1 MPEVT
6 IKIGERP
13 FKVACP
19 DGEES
24 QLEAARA
31 ILNAEAQVLV
41 AHAGRMPEAQMLLMS
56 GLMLADRAI
65 ALEEKVK
72 AVEAEIELM
81 RQILK
86 DTPPEIK
93 TLTKEV
99 EVAVI
104 PAELLES
111 LAELSARAEAA
122 ADNLEEK
129 AAQPVA

>member
-1 MPEVT
+1 
-6 IKIGERP
+6 
-13 FKVACP
+13 
-19 DGEES
+19 
-24 QLEAARA
+24 
-31 ILNAEAQVLV
+31 
-41 AHAGRMPEAQMLLMS
+41 MLLMS
-56 GLMLADRAI
+56 GLMLADRTI

-86 DTPPEIK
+86 DTPPEIN

-129 AAQPVA
+129 AAQPVT

>member
-1 MPEVT
+1 MYDVT
-6 IKIGERP
+6 IKIVERLFNVP
-13 FKVACP
+13 CA

-24 QLEAARA
+24 KLEAARA
-31 ILNAEAQVLV
+31 ILNAEDQVLV
-41 AHAGRMPEAQMLLMS
+41 AHAGRMPQAQMMLMS

-99 EVAVI
+99 EVTVI

-111 LAELSARAEAA
+111 LAELSARAESA

>member
-1 MPEVT
+1 
-6 IKIGERP
+6 
-13 FKVACP
+13 
-19 DGEES
+19 
-24 QLEAARA
+24 
-31 ILNAEAQVLV
+31 
-41 AHAGRMPEAQMLLMS
+41 
-56 GLMLADRAI
+56 MLADRAI

-72 AVEAEIELM
+72 AVEAEIKLM
-81 RQILK
+81 RQVLK

-129 AAQPVA
+129 AAQTVA

>member
-13 FKVACP
+13 FKVACT

-86 DTPPEIK
+86 DTPPGIK

-99 EVAVI
+99 EVTVI

-111 LAELSARAEAA
+111 LAELSARAESA

-129 AAQPVA
+129 AAQTVA

>member
-86 DTPPEIK
+86 DTPPGIK

-111 LAELSARAEAA
+111 LAELSARAESA

>member
-86 DTPPEIK
+86 DTPTGIK

-99 EVAVI
+99 EVTVI

-111 LAELSARAEAA
+111 LAELSARAESA

>member
-1 MPEVT
+1 MPEIT

-13 FKVACP
+13 FTVACP
-19 DGEES
+19 GGEES

-41 AHAGRMPEAQMLLMS
+41 AHTGRMPEAQMLLMS

-72 AVEAEIELM
+72 EVEAEVALM
-81 RQILK
+81 RQGMK
-86 DTPPEIK
+86 DIPQEIK
-93 TLTKEV
+93 TVTKEV
-99 EVAVI
+99 EVPII

-111 LAELSARAEAA
+111 LAELTARAEAA

-129 AAQPVA
+129 VVQPVA

>member
-1 MPEVT
+1 MPEVI

-13 FKVACP
+13 FTVACP

-86 DTPPEIK
+86 DTPPGIK

-99 EVAVI
+99 EVTVI

-111 LAELSARAEAA
+111 LAELSARAESA

>member
-41 AHAGRMPEAQMLLMS
+41 AHAGRIPEAQMLLMS

-86 DTPPEIK
+86 DTPPGIK

-99 EVAVI
+99 EVTVI

-111 LAELSARAEAA
+111 LAELSARAESA

-129 AAQPVA
+129 AAQTVA

>member
-86 DTPPEIK
+86 DTPPGIK

-99 EVAVI
+99 EVSVI
-104 PAELLES
+104 PAELLEI

-129 AAQPVA
+129 AAQTVA